1 MKEIVISIKQVL
13 GEFTYIENGERYI
26 IQVAKILAGNGPV
39 VSGELLCFV
48 MEKSELCECK
58 VSEKGSIIE
67 TKCPLDIVKTYA
79 MKLKKALDELSKIP
93 HLSRGARKALASL
106 IVLRGFTA
114 YEALD
119 FLEENNLVSWEGDR
133 YTLVK
138 PWKET
143 VYIALKSGYGKA
155 V

>member
-1 MKEIVISIKQVL
+1 MSIKQVL
-13 GEFTYIENGERYI
+13 SEFTDIEIGERYVM
-26 IQVAKILAGNGPV
+26 QVAKILAGGGPV

-48 MEKSELCECK
+48 IEKNELCECK

-67 TKCPLDIVKTYA
+67 TRCPQDIVKAYTV
-79 MKLKKALDELSKIP
+79 KLKKALDELSKLP
-93 HLSRGARKALASL
+93 HLSRGTRRALASL
-106 IVLRGFTA
+106 MVLRGFTA

-143 VYIALKSGYGKA
+143 VYIALKSGSGKA